1 MWLSELYYLCNAKY
15 VLDNRPFYS
24 IFCHVADPHLL
35 WAMPSSKRTIGAPH
49 LMLPM
54 MVASSMMQNPFMWS
68 STPATNSDKKKKK
81 KQKKDQEKKPNHV
94 IKGNT
99 TCSNPS
105 MWTTPHVQPLSYVS
119 DGPPSLAQQ
128 VDQKLRTIE
137 NQFAI
142 ASGYS
147 LTSFPST
154 STFRRHWVC
163 KSPCKGIFCSRFQ
176 NLCHFPCIFA
186 IVNICESHE

>member
-54 MVASSMMQNPFMWS
+54 MVASSMMQNPS
-68 STPATNSDKKKKK
+68 PATNSDKKKKK
-81 KQKKDQEKKPNHV
+81 QKKGQEKKLNHV

-154 STFRRHWVC
+154 STIRRHWVC
-163 KSPCKGIFCSRFQ
+163 KSPCKGIFCSCFQ

>member
-1 MWLSELYYLCNAKY
+1 MGHAFFEEDYWCSTLDAANDGGIIHDAKS
-15 VLDNRPFYS
+15 L
-24 IFCHVADPHLL
+24 HV
-35 WAMPSSKRTIGAPH
+35 
-49 LMLPM
+49 
-54 MVASSMMQNPFMWS
+54 VF
-68 STPATNSDKKKKK
+68 TPATNSDKKKKK
-81 KQKKDQEKKPNHV
+81 KQKKGQEKKLNHV

-128 VDQKLRTIE
+128 VDQKL
-137 NQFAI
+137 AI

-154 STFRRHWVC
+154 STFRRHCVC
-163 KSPCKGIFCSRFQ
+163 KSPCKGIFCSCFQ

>member
-1 MWLSELYYLCNAKY
+1 
-15 VLDNRPFYS
+15 
-24 IFCHVADPHLL
+24 
-35 WAMPSSKRTIGAPH
+35 
-49 LMLPM
+49 
-54 MVASSMMQNPFMWS
+54 MMQNTFMWS

-81 KQKKDQEKKPNHV
+81 EKKDQERKPNHV
-94 IKGNT
+94 IKGNIT
-99 TCSNPS
+99 RSNPS
-105 MWTTPHVQPLSYVS
+105 MWTTPHVQPSSFVS
-119 DGPPSLAQQ
+119 DEPPSLAQQ

-163 KSPCKGIFCSRFQ
+163 KSSYKGNILQSFSKYISY
-176 NLCHFPCIFA
+176 FPCSFA
-186 IVNICESHE
+186 FVNICHVNQTLYAGAVGNLHLRVQWANFAGFLILTGCISGAVQRLTGYHCSRWPFQSLIT

>member
-68 STPATNSDKKKKK
+68 STPATNSGQEEEEAEKGPGEEAEPC
-81 KQKKDQEKKPNHV
+81 DQGQHH
-94 IKGNT
+94 
-99 TCSNPS
+99 
-105 MWTTPHVQPLSYVS
+105 M
-119 DGPPSLAQQ
+119 QQ
-128 VDQKLRTIE
+128 SFNVDHTSCAAFILCVRRAAK
-137 NQFAI
+137 FSP
-142 ASGYS
+142 ASGPE
-147 LTSFPST
+147 TSD
-154 STFRRHWVC
+154 
-163 KSPCKGIFCSRFQ
+163 
-176 NLCHFPCIFA
+176 N
-186 IVNICESHE
+186 